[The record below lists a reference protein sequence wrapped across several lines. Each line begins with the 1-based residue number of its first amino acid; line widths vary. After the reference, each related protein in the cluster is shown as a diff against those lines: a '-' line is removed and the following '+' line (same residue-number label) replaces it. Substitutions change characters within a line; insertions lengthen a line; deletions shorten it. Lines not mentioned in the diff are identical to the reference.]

1 MTNCSEVRKVD
12 SQLDEFKN
20 FVRKY
25 PGLKYEVRNGKV
37 TWQSIYEEW
46 YLYGEEDSQWEKYK
60 EIPTQNND
68 SSTPATNDSSNTK
81 SNNSSSSS
89 NSNSSSGSSSNGI
102 GNMTGTEM
110 MAQAFQYLQKM
121 DMNKVQQTM
130 GTVQKFI
137 QIFQTM
143 QGGKGGGAAAG
154 LGAAASQRQSFP
166 GLFSKFDD

>member
-1 MTNCSEVRKVD
+1 MD
-12 SQLDEFKN
+12 SQLDEFKK

-25 PGLKYEVRNGKV
+25 PGLKYDVRSGKA

-46 YLYGEEDSQWEKYK
+46 YLYGEEDSPWEKYK
-60 EIPTQNND
+60 EIPTET
-68 SSTPATNDSSNTK
+68 STSKTPATNSNVTNTTDSKTAN
-81 SNNSSSSS
+81 NNSTMSA
-89 NSNSSSGSSSNGI
+89 
-102 GNMTGTEM
+102 TEM
-110 MAQAFQYLQKM
+110 MTQAFQYLQKM

-137 QIFQTM
+137 QIFQSF
-143 QGGKGGGAAAG
+143 QGSGSGATGAG

>member
-1 MTNCSEVRKVD
+1 MDSE
-12 SQLDEFKN
+12 LDGFKQ

-25 PGLKYEVRNGKV
+25 PGLKHDVRNGKA

-60 EIPTQNND
+60 SVPTETEI
-68 SSTPATNDSSNTK
+68 STPLATNINGETTTDADPKTTTA
-81 SNNSSSSS
+81 NSTL
-89 NSNSSSGSSSNGI
+89 NA
-102 GNMTGTEM
+102 TEM
-110 MAQAFQYLQKM
+110 MTQAFQYLQKM

-137 QIFQTM
+137 QIFQTF
-143 QGGKGGGAAAG
+143 QGGSGGSAGAG

>member
-1 MTNCSEVRKVD
+1 MRKLD
-12 SQLDEFKN
+12 SQLDEFKS

-25 PGLKYEVRNGKV
+25 PGLKNDVRNGKI

-60 EIPTQNND
+60 EASNQTND
-68 SSTPATNDSSNTK
+68 SSTAATNTNTSAETK
-81 SNNSSSSS
+81 SDTASTAST
-89 NSNSSSGSSSNGI
+89 GL

-110 MAQAFQYLQKM
+110 MSQAFQYLQKM

-143 QGGKGGGAAAG
+143 QGGKGAGAASA

>member
-1 MTNCSEVRKVD
+1 MD
-12 SQLDEFKN
+12 SQLDEFKK

-25 PGLKYEVRNGKV
+25 PGLKYDVRSGNV

-46 YLYGEEDSQWEKYK
+46 YLYGEDDSQWEKYK
-60 EIPTQNND
+60 EVPTET
-68 SSTPATNDSSNTK
+68 STSKTPATNISSNTTSNTEAK
-81 SNNSSSSS
+81 TSNN
-89 NSNSSSGSSSNGI
+89 NSTLSA
-102 GNMTGTEM
+102 TEM
-110 MAQAFQYLQKM
+110 MTQAFQYLQKM

-137 QIFQTM
+137 QIFQTF
-143 QGGKGGGAAAG
+143 QGGSGGAAGAG

>member
-1 MTNCSEVRKVD
+1 MD
-12 SQLDEFKN
+12 SQLDEFKS

-25 PGLKYEVRNGKV
+25 PGLKNDVRNGKI

-60 EIPTQNND
+60 EASNQTND
-68 SSTPATNDSSNTK
+68 SSTAATNTNTSAETK
-81 SNNSSSSS
+81 SDTAST
-89 NSNSSSGSSSNGI
+89 GL

-110 MAQAFQYLQKM
+110 MSQAFQYLQKM

-143 QGGKGGGAAAG
+143 QGGKGAGAASA

>member
-1 MTNCSEVRKVD
+1 MD
-12 SQLDEFKN
+12 SQLDEFKS

-25 PGLKYEVRNGKV
+25 PGLKNDVRSGKA

-46 YLYGEEDSQWEKYK
+46 YLYGEDDSQWEKYK
-60 EIPTQNND
+60 EVTQESNQ
-68 SSTPATNDSSNTK
+68 SAPATDKTK
-81 SNNSSSSS
+81 SETKSTTT
-89 NSNSSSGSSSNGI
+89 SNSSSATLS
-102 GNMTGTEM
+102 GTEM

-137 QIFQTM
+137 QIFQSL
-143 QGGKGGGAAAG
+143 QGGNSGGAGAS

>member
-1 MTNCSEVRKVD
+1 MDN
-12 SQLDEFKN
+12 QLDEFKQ

-25 PGLKYEVRNGKV
+25 PGLKYDVRNGKA

-60 EIPTQNND
+60 EVPNESTT
-68 SSTPATNDSSNTK
+68 STTPATTTDTNNKETK
-81 SNNSSSSS
+81 SSSTS
-89 NSNSSSGSSSNGI
+89 NLS
-102 GNMTGTEM
+102 GTEM
-110 MAQAFQYLQKM
+110 MTQAFQYLQKM

-137 QIFQTM
+137 QLFQSF
-143 QGGKGGGAAAG
+143 QGGSNAGSGAA

>member
-1 MTNCSEVRKVD
+1 MD
-12 SQLDEFKN
+12 SQLDEFKQ

-25 PGLKYEVRNGKV
+25 PGLKYDVRNGKA

-60 EIPTQNND
+60 EVPNE
-68 SSTPATNDSSNTK
+68 SSNSTTPATNNNSNNAKTNTETK
-81 SNNSSSSS
+81 SSGNST
-89 NSNSSSGSSSNGI
+89 
-102 GNMTGTEM
+102 MTGAEM
-110 MAQAFQYLQKM
+110 MTQAFQYLQKM
-121 DMNKVQQTM
+121 YMNKVQQTM

-137 QIFQTM
+137 QIFQSL
-143 QGGKGGGAAAG
+143 QGSNSGGAGAS

>member
-1 MTNCSEVRKVD
+1 MD
-12 SQLDEFKN
+12 SQLDEFKQ

-25 PGLKYEVRNGKV
+25 PGLKYDVRNGKA

-60 EIPTQNND
+60 EVPNE
-68 SSTPATNDSSNTK
+68 
-81 SNNSSSSS
+81 SS
-89 NSNSSSGSSSNGI
+89 NSTTPAPHNNSNNAKTNTETKSSGNST
-102 GNMTGTEM
+102 MTGAEM
-110 MAQAFQYLQKM
+110 MTQAFQYLQKM

-137 QIFQTM
+137 QIFQSL
-143 QGGKGGGAAAG
+143 QGGNSGGAGAS

>member
-1 MTNCSEVRKVD
+1 MIKGSEVKKVD
-12 SQLDEFKN
+12 SQLDEFKQ

-25 PGLKYEVRNGKV
+25 PGLKYDVRNGKA

-60 EIPTQNND
+60 EVPTE
-68 SSTPATNDSSNTK
+68 SSTSNTSVTNNQ
-81 SNNSSSSS
+81 SNIQSKNTSSTL
-89 NSNSSSGSSSNGI
+89 
-102 GNMTGTEM
+102 TGTEM
-110 MAQAFQYLQKM
+110 MTQAFQYLQKM

-143 QGGKGGGAAAG
+143 QGGKGAAG
-154 LGAAASQRQSFP
+154 ASALGSAASQRQSFP